1 MGRSISKWSLLVLV
15 STAVFLSVIDI
26 FVVNVAIPS
35 IKIGIKGTDTDMQ
48 WVIVLYVLGY
58 ASFLIAGGRAGDY
71 FGKKPVFIIGMA
83 AFTLSSFLCG
93 LAQNTIQL
101 NIGRTIQGI
110 SAAFMVPQGIS
121 YIQVLFQDQKSRT
134 KALGIYGSIAG
145 AASVIG
151 QFLGGVLP
159 EIHSFIDGWRLL
171 FLINV
176 PIGIVAIF
184 LSIKYLENTTT
195 IRTQKFDSLGA
206 ALLVLTLVCFIY
218 PIIQGRELDW
228 PLWIFI
234 LFGLSILT
242 ALLFFW
248 QQRIRQN
255 KEKLTLIDI
264 RVFKHRDF
272 TVGLLASIF
281 YFMVQDSYFLINV
294 VLLQTGFGISSFDTG
309 LYFVFQGVG
318 YVIASLV
325 SIRLIALYGKFVLIF
340 GVMLMVIS
348 LIFHILLLDGSMATR
363 PFLPVIF
370 FIYGI
375 GCGSVLP
382 SLLTVSLRNLPSSLA
397 GMASGTYS
405 TFQQTAIALGVGIV
419 GGIFFYGLKDSH
431 RKVETYLEAYKTA
444 TIANIILLLIVA
456 VFLFFISHKNEKRYP
471 KAS

>member
-1 MGRSISKWSLLVLV
+1 MGRSISRWSLLALV

-35 IKIGIKGTDTDMQ
+35 IKVGIRGTDTDMQ

-71 FGKKPVFIIGMA
+71 FGKKPVFVIGMA

-93 LAQNTIQL
+93 LSQNTIQL
-101 NIGRTIQGI
+101 NIGRTFQGI

-159 EIHSFIDGWRLL
+159 EIHSFVEGWRLL

-176 PIGIVAIF
+176 PIGIIAIG
-184 LSIKYLENTTT
+184 LSIKYLENTV
-195 IRTQKFDSLGA
+195 IVRTQKFDSLGA
-206 ALLVLTLVCFIY
+206 ALLVLTLACFIY
-218 PIIQGRELDW
+218 PIVQGRELGW
-228 PLWIFI
+228 PIWIFI
-234 LFGLSILT
+234 LFGLSILI
-242 ALLFFW
+242 ALFFFW
-248 QQRIRQN
+248 QQRRRQN
-255 KEKLTLIDI
+255 KGKLSLIDVS
-264 RVFKHRDF
+264 VFKHRDF
-272 TVGLLASIF
+272 TIGLFASVF

-294 VLLQTGFGISSFDTG
+294 VLLQNGFGINSFDTG

-318 YVIASLV
+318 YVIASLL
-325 SIRLIALYGKFVLIF
+325 SIRLITLYGKFVLIF
-340 GVMLMVIS
+340 GVMLMVVS
-348 LIFHILLLDGSMATR
+348 LIFHLWLLDGSAATR
-363 PFLPVIF
+363 PFLPLVF
-370 FIYGI
+370 FVYGI
-375 GCGSVLP
+375 GCGTVLP
-382 SLLTVSLRNLPSSLA
+382 SLLTVSLRNLPSSFA

-419 GGIFFYGLKDSH
+419 GGIFFYILKNPH
-431 RKVETYLEAYKTA
+431 RKLETYLEAYKAA
-444 TIANIILLLIVA
+444 TITNIILLLIVA
-456 VFLFFISHKNEKRYP
+456 VFLLFISHK
-471 KAS
+471 KAK

>member
-1 MGRSISKWSLLVLV
+1 MGRSISRWSLLVLV

-35 IKIGIKGTDTDMQ
+35 IKVGIRGTDTDMQ

-71 FGKKPVFIIGMA
+71 FGKKPVFVIGMA

-93 LAQNTIQL
+93 QSQNTIQL
-101 NIGRTIQGI
+101 NIGRTFQGI

-159 EIHSFIDGWRLL
+159 EIHSFVEGWRLL

-176 PIGIVAIF
+176 PIGIIAIG
-184 LSIKYLENTTT
+184 LSIKYLENTV
-195 IRTQKFDSLGA
+195 IVRTQKFDSLGA
-206 ALLVLTLVCFIY
+206 ALLVLTLACFIY
-218 PIIQGRELDW
+218 PIVQGRELGW
-228 PLWIFI
+228 PIWIFI
-234 LFGLSILT
+234 LFGLSILI
-242 ALLFFW
+242 ALFFFW
-248 QQRIRQN
+248 QQRRRQN
-255 KEKLTLIDI
+255 KGKLSLIDVS
-264 RVFKHRDF
+264 VFKHRDF
-272 TVGLLASIF
+272 TIGLFASVF

-294 VLLQTGFGISSFDTG
+294 VLLQNGFGINSFDTG

-318 YVIASLV
+318 YVIASLL
-325 SIRLIALYGKFVLIF
+325 SIRLITLYGKFVLIF
-340 GVMLMVIS
+340 GVMLMVFS
-348 LIFHILLLDGSMATR
+348 LIFHLWLLDGSAATR
-363 PFLPVIF
+363 PFLPLVF
-370 FIYGI
+370 FVYGI
-375 GCGSVLP
+375 GCGTVLP
-382 SLLTVSLRNLPSSLA
+382 SLLTVSLRNLPSSFA

-419 GGIFFYGLKDSH
+419 GGIFFYILKNPH
-431 RKVETYLEAYKTA
+431 RKLETYLEAYKAA
-444 TIANIILLLIVA
+444 TITNIILLLIVA
-456 VFLFFISHKNEKRYP
+456 VFLLFISHK
-471 KAS
+471 KAE

>member
-1 MGRSISKWSLLVLV
+1 MGRSISRWSLLVLV

-35 IKIGIKGTDTDMQ
+35 IKVGIRGTDTDMQ

-71 FGKKPVFIIGMA
+71 FGKKPVFVIGMA

-93 LAQNTIQL
+93 QSQNTIQL
-101 NIGRTIQGI
+101 NIGRTFQGI

-159 EIHSFIDGWRLL
+159 EIHSFVEGWRLL

-176 PIGIVAIF
+176 PIGIIAIG
-184 LSIKYLENTTT
+184 LSIKYLENTA
-195 IRTQKFDSLGA
+195 IVRTQKFDSLGA
-206 ALLVLTLVCFIY
+206 ALLVLTLACFIY
-218 PIIQGRELDW
+218 PIVQGRELGW
-228 PLWIFI
+228 PIWIFI
-234 LFGLSILT
+234 LFGLSILI
-242 ALLFFW
+242 ALFFFW
-248 QQRIRQN
+248 QQRRRQN
-255 KEKLTLIDI
+255 KGKLSLIDVS
-264 RVFKHRDF
+264 VFKHRDF
-272 TVGLLASIF
+272 TIGLFASVF

-294 VLLQTGFGISSFDTG
+294 VLLQNGFGINSFDTG

-318 YVIASLV
+318 YVIASLL
-325 SIRLIALYGKFVLIF
+325 SIRLITVYGKFVLIF
-340 GVMLMVIS
+340 GVMLMVVS
-348 LIFHILLLDGSMATR
+348 LIFHLWLLDGSAATR
-363 PFLPVIF
+363 PFLPLVF
-370 FIYGI
+370 FVYGI
-375 GCGSVLP
+375 GCGTVLP
-382 SLLTVSLRNLPSSLA
+382 SLLTVSLRNLPSSFA

-419 GGIFFYGLKDSH
+419 GGIFFYILKDPH
-431 RKVETYLEAYKTA
+431 RKLETYLEAYKAA
-444 TIANIILLLIVA
+444 TITNIILLLIVA
-456 VFLFFISHKNEKRYP
+456 VFLLFISHK
-471 KAS
+471 KAK

>member
-1 MGRSISKWSLLVLV
+1 MARSISRWSLLILV

-35 IKIGIKGTDTDMQ
+35 IKKGIGGTDTDMQ
-48 WVIVLYVLGY
+48 WVIALYVMGY

-71 FGKKPVFIIGMA
+71 FGKKPVFIIGMI

-93 LAQNTIQL
+93 LSQNTVQL
-101 NIGRTIQGI
+101 NMGRTIQGI

-159 EIHSFIDGWRLL
+159 EIHSFVDGWRLL

-176 PIGIVAIF
+176 PIGIVAVC
-184 LSIKYLENTTT
+184 LSIKYLENTPS
-195 IRTQKFDSLGA
+195 IKTQKFDSLGA
-206 ALLVLTLVCFIY
+206 TLLVLTLACFIY
-218 PIIQGRELDW
+218 PIIQGRELGW
-228 PLWIFI
+228 PFFIIVIF
-234 LFGLSILT
+234 GMSIGI

-248 QQRIRQN
+248 QQRSRQ
-255 KEKLTLIDI
+255 KKGKLNLIDVS
-264 RVFKHRDF
+264 VFKHRDF
-272 TVGLLASIF
+272 TIGLLASVF

-318 YVIASLV
+318 YVVASLL
-325 SIRLIALYGKFVLIF
+325 SIRFITEYGKFVLIF
-340 GVMLMVIS
+340 GVLLMIVS
-348 LIFHILLLDGSMATR
+348 LFFHIVFLDGTAANKT
-363 PFLPVIF
+363 FLPFIF
-370 FIYGI
+370 FAYGI
-375 GCGSVLP
+375 GCGTVLP
-382 SLLTVSLRNLPSSLA
+382 SLLTVSLRSLPSSFA

-405 TFQQTAIALGVGIV
+405 TFQQTAIALGVGII
-419 GGIFFYGLKDSH
+419 GGLFFYNLQDSS
-431 RKVETYLEAYKTA
+431 RQVETYITAYRTA
-444 TIANIILLLIVA
+444 TIANIVLLLIVA
-456 VFLFFISHKNEKRYP
+456 VFLLFISHKKEKLSP
-471 KAS
+471 KTD

>member
-1 MGRSISKWSLLVLV
+1 MDRSISRWSLLVLV

-35 IKIGIKGTDTDMQ
+35 IKVGIRGTDTDMQ

-71 FGKKPVFIIGMA
+71 FGKKPVFVIGMA

-93 LAQNTIQL
+93 LSQNTIQL
-101 NIGRTIQGI
+101 NIGRTFQGI

-151 QFLGGVLP
+151 QFLGGMLP
-159 EIHSFIDGWRLL
+159 EIHSFVEGWRLL

-176 PIGIVAIF
+176 PIGIIAIG
-184 LSIKYLENTTT
+184 LSIKYLENTVVV
-195 IRTQKFDSLGA
+195 RTQKFDSLGA
-206 ALLVLTLVCFIY
+206 ALLVLTLACFIY
-218 PIIQGRELDW
+218 PIVQGRELGW
-228 PLWIFI
+228 PIWIFI
-234 LFGLSILT
+234 LFGLSILI
-242 ALLFFW
+242 ALFFFW
-248 QQRIRQN
+248 QQRRRQN
-255 KEKLTLIDI
+255 KGKLSLIDV

-272 TVGLLASIF
+272 TIGLFASVF

-294 VLLQTGFGISSFDTG
+294 VLLQNGFGINSFDTG

-318 YVIASLV
+318 YVIASLL
-325 SIRLIALYGKFVLIF
+325 SIRLITLYGKFVLIF
-340 GVMLMVIS
+340 GVMLMVVS
-348 LIFHILLLDGSMATR
+348 LIFHLWLLDGSAATR
-363 PFLPVIF
+363 PFLPLIF
-370 FIYGI
+370 FVYGI
-375 GCGSVLP
+375 GCGTVLP
-382 SLLTVSLRNLPSSLA
+382 SLLTVSLRNLPSSFA

-419 GGIFFYGLKDSH
+419 GGIFFYILKNPH
-431 RKVETYLEAYKTA
+431 RKLETYLEAYKAA
-444 TIANIILLLIVA
+444 TITNIILLLIMA
-456 VFLFFISHKNEKRYP
+456 VFLLFISHK
-471 KAS
+471 KAK

>member
-1 MGRSISKWSLLVLV
+1 
-15 STAVFLSVIDI
+15 VFLSVIDI

-35 IKIGIKGTDTDMQ
+35 IKVGTRGTDTDMQ

-71 FGKKPVFIIGMA
+71 FGKKPVFVIGMA

-93 LAQNTIQL
+93 LSQNTIQL
-101 NIGRTIQGI
+101 NIGRTFQGI

-159 EIHSFIDGWRLL
+159 EIHSFVEGWRLL

-176 PIGIVAIF
+176 PIGIIAIG
-184 LSIKYLENTTT
+184 LSIKYIENTVVV
-195 IRTQKFDSLGA
+195 RTQKFDSLGA
-206 ALLVLTLVCFIY
+206 ALLVLTLACFIY
-218 PIIQGRELDW
+218 PIVQGRELGW
-228 PLWIFI
+228 PIWIFI
-234 LFGLSILT
+234 LFGLSILI
-242 ALLFFW
+242 ALFFFW
-248 QQRIRQN
+248 QQRRRQN
-255 KEKLTLIDI
+255 KGKLSLIDV

-272 TVGLLASIF
+272 TIGLFTSVF

-294 VLLQTGFGISSFDTG
+294 VLLQNGFGINSFDTG

-318 YVIASLV
+318 YVIASLL
-325 SIRLIALYGKFVLIF
+325 SIRLIPVYGKFVLIF
-340 GVMLMVIS
+340 GVMLMVFS
-348 LIFHILLLDGSMATR
+348 LIFHLYFLDGSAATR
-363 PFLPVIF
+363 PFLPLVF
-370 FIYGI
+370 FVYGI
-375 GCGSVLP
+375 GCGTVLP
-382 SLLTVSLRNLPSSLA
+382 SLLTVSLRNLPSSFA

-419 GGIFFYGLKDSH
+419 GGIFFYILKNPH
-431 RKVETYLEAYKTA
+431 RKLETYLEAYKAA
-444 TIANIILLLIVA
+444 TITNIILLLIVA
-456 VFLFFISHKNEKRYP
+456 VFLLFISHK
-471 KAS
+471 KAK

>member
-1 MGRSISKWSLLVLV
+1 MGRSISRWSLLVLV

-35 IKIGIKGTDTDMQ
+35 IKVGIRGTDTDMQ

-71 FGKKPVFIIGMA
+71 FGKKPVFVIGMA

-93 LAQNTIQL
+93 LSQNIIQL
-101 NIGRTIQGI
+101 NIGRTFQGI

-159 EIHSFIDGWRLL
+159 EIHSFVEGWRLL

-176 PIGIVAIF
+176 PIGIIAIG
-184 LSIKYLENTTT
+184 LSIKYLENTVVV
-195 IRTQKFDSLGA
+195 RTQKFDNLGA
-206 ALLVLTLVCFIY
+206 TLLVLTLACFIY
-218 PIIQGRELDW
+218 PIVQGRELGW
-228 PLWIFI
+228 PIWIFI
-234 LFGLSILT
+234 LFGLSLLI
-242 ALLFFW
+242 ALSFFW
-248 QQRIRQN
+248 QQRRRQN
-255 KEKLTLIDI
+255 KGKLSLIDV

-272 TVGLLASIF
+272 TIGLFASVF

-294 VLLQTGFGISSFDTG
+294 VLLQNGFGINSFDTG

-318 YVIASLV
+318 YVIASLL
-325 SIRLIALYGKFVLIF
+325 SIRLITLYGKFVLIF
-340 GVMLMVIS
+340 GVMLMVFS
-348 LIFHILLLDGSMATR
+348 LIFHLWLLDGSAATR
-363 PFLPVIF
+363 PFLPLVF
-370 FIYGI
+370 FVYGI
-375 GCGSVLP
+375 GCGTVLP
-382 SLLTVSLRNLPSSLA
+382 SLLTVSLRNLPSSFA

-419 GGIFFYGLKDSH
+419 GGIFFYILKNPH
-431 RKVETYLEAYKTA
+431 RKLETYLEAYKAA
-444 TIANIILLLIVA
+444 TITNIILLLIVA
-456 VFLFFISHKNEKRYP
+456 VFLLFISHK
-471 KAS
+471 KAE